1 MNSIQ
6 ILEKLISFDTVSSN
20 SNLEIIS
27 YCEKILKDA
36 GAETMLI
43 KNIEETKA
51 NLFATIGPVDQ
62 PGIILSGHTDV
73 VPVTNQKWKTNPFKL
88 TEIDN
93 KLYGRGTADMKSFVA
108 CALYAAS
115 KASSM
120 NLKTPLHFSFS
131 YDEEIG
137 CVGVRSLIEML
148 KNSPINPLY
157 CIVGEPTSMQVMS
170 GHKGKVNASVLIKGK
185 EAHSALTTKGL
196 NSIYL
201 ASEFIQGI
209 QSIQTNLIN
218 NSTHDND
225 FEVPYSTLQVGKI
238 EGGVAVNIVPSSSSL
253 LFEIRSLHSD
263 DPNLILKDIKI
274 LSEKIVKSHIDKFPD
289 TEIEIKVTSQYPA
302 LNTMKN
308 SDVISFLN
316 GLTGNNSVEKV
327 SFGTEGGLFSNELN
341 IQTAICGPGSMNQ
354 GHQPDE
360 YIEKVQI
367 DLCDQM
373 LENLLNKLEKG
384 L

>member
-6 ILEKLISFDTVSSN
+6 ILEKLISFNTVSSN
-20 SNLEIIS
+20 SNLDIIS

-36 GAETMLI
+36 GAKITLI
-43 KNIEETKA
+43 KNKEETKA

-62 PGIILSGHTDV
+62 AGIILSGHTDV
-73 VPVTNQKWKTNPFKL
+73 VPVTNQKWNTNPFEL

-108 CALYAAS
+108 CALHAAS

-120 NLKTPLHFSFS
+120 NLRTPLHFSFS

-148 KNSPINPLY
+148 KNSSTNPLF

-201 ASEFIQGI
+201 ATEFIQGI
-209 QSIQTNLIN
+209 QNIQTNLIN

-225 FEVPYSTLQVGKI
+225 FEVPYTTLQVGKI

-341 IQTAICGPGSMNQ
+341 IETAICGPGSMNQ

>member
-36 GAETMLI
+36 GAETTLI
-43 KNIEETKA
+43 KNTEETKA
-51 NLFATIGPVDQ
+51 NLFATIGPVDK

-73 VPVTNQKWKTNPFKL
+73 VPVTNQKWQTNPFKL

-148 KNSPINPLY
+148 KNSPIKPLF

-201 ASEFIQGI
+201 ASELIQGI
-209 QSIQTNLIN
+209 QNIQTNLIN

-225 FEVPYSTLQVGKI
+225 FEVPYTTLQVGKI

-289 TEIEIKVTSQYPA
+289 TEIEIKVTNQYPA

-360 YIEKVQI
+360 YIEKAQI

>member
-36 GAETMLI
+36 GAEITLI
-43 KNIEETKA
+43 KNTEETKA

-73 VPVTNQKWKTNPFKL
+73 VPVTKQKWQTNPFKL

-93 KLYGRGTADMKSFVA
+93 KLYGRGTADMKSFIA

-148 KNSPINPLY
+148 KNSPINPLF

-209 QSIQTNLIN
+209 QNIQTNLIN

-225 FEVPYSTLQVGKI
+225 FEIPYTTLQVGKI
-238 EGGVAVNIVPSSSSL
+238 EGGVAVNIVPSSSNL

>member
-36 GAETMLI
+36 GAETTLI
-43 KNIEETKA
+43 KNTEETKA

-73 VPVTNQKWKTNPFKL
+73 VPVTNQKWQTNPFKL

-148 KNSPINPLY
+148 KNSPINPLF

-218 NSTHDND
+218 NSAHDND
-225 FEVPYSTLQVGKI
+225 FEVPYTTLQVGKI

-354 GHQPDE
+354 GHQPNE

>member
-36 GAETMLI
+36 GAEITLL
-43 KNIEETKA
+43 KNTEETKA

-108 CALYAAS
+108 CALNTAS

-148 KNSPINPLY
+148 KNSSINPLF

-209 QSIQTNLIN
+209 QNIQTNLIN

-225 FEVPYSTLQVGKI
+225 FEVPYTTLQVGKI

-263 DPNLILKDIKI
+263 DPNLILNDIKI
-274 LSEKIVKSHIDKFPD
+274 LSEKIVKSHINKFPD

-341 IQTAICGPGSMNQ
+341 IETAICGPGSMNQ
-354 GHQPDE
+354 GHQPNE
-360 YIEKVQI
+360 YIEKAQI

>member
-36 GAETMLI
+36 GAETTLI
-43 KNIEETKA
+43 KNTEETKA

-73 VPVTNQKWKTNPFKL
+73 VPITNQKWQTNPFKL

-148 KNSPINPLY
+148 KNSSTNPLF

-225 FEVPYSTLQVGKI
+225 FEVPYTTLQVGKI

>member
-1 MNSIQ
+1 MNSFQ

-27 YCEKILKDA
+27 YCEKLLKSA
-36 GAETMLI
+36 GAEITII
-43 KNIEETKA
+43 KNKEETKA
-51 NLFATIGPVDQ
+51 NLFATIGPFDQ

-73 VPVTNQKWKTNPFKL
+73 VPVTNQKWKTNPFQL

-93 KLYGRGTADMKSFVA
+93 KLYGRGTADMKSFIA

-115 KASSM
+115 KAASM

-148 KNSPINPLY
+148 KNSSINPLF

-253 LFEIRSLHSD
+253 LFEIRSLNSD
-263 DPNLILKDIKI
+263 EPNLILKDIED
-274 LSEKIVKSHIDKFPD
+274 LSKTIVKTHVDKFHD
-289 TEIEIKVTSQYPA
+289 TKIAIKITSQYPA
-302 LNTMKN
+302 LNTIKN
-308 SDVISFLN
+308 SDVITFLS
-316 GLTGNNSVEKV
+316 GLTGNNSVKKV
-327 SFGTEGGLFSNELN
+327 SFGTEGGIFSKELN
-341 IQTAICGPGSMNQ
+341 IETAICGPGSMNQ
-354 GHQPDE
+354 GHKPNE
-360 YIEKVQI
+360 YIEKEQI
-367 DLCDQM
+367 NLCDQM
-373 LENLLNKLEKG
+373 LDNLLNKLSIG
-384 L
+384 F

>member
-36 GAETMLI
+36 GAETTLI
-43 KNIEETKA
+43 KNTEETKA

-73 VPVTNQKWKTNPFKL
+73 VPVTNQKWHTNPFKL

-148 KNSPINPLY
+148 KNSSINPLF

-218 NSTHDND
+218 NSAHDND
-225 FEVPYSTLQVGKI
+225 FEVPYTTLQVGKI
-238 EGGVAVNIVPSSSSL
+238 EGGVAVNIVPNSSSL

>member
-36 GAETMLI
+36 GAEITLI
-43 KNIEETKA
+43 KNTEETKA

-148 KNSPINPLY
+148 KNSSINPLF

-218 NSTHDND
+218 NSAHDND
-225 FEVPYSTLQVGKI
+225 FEVPYTTLQVGKI

-289 TEIEIKVTSQYPA
+289 TEIEIKVTNQYPA

>member
-6 ILEKLISFDTVSSN
+6 ILEKLISFNTVSSN
-20 SNLEIIS
+20 SNLDIIS

-36 GAETMLI
+36 GAKITLI
-43 KNIEETKA
+43 KNKEETKA
-51 NLFATIGPVDQ
+51 NLFATMGPVDQ
-62 PGIILSGHTDV
+62 AGIILSGHTDV
-73 VPVTNQKWKTNPFKL
+73 VPVTNQKWNTNPFEL

-108 CALYAAS
+108 CALHAAS

-120 NLKTPLHFSFS
+120 NLRTPLHFSFS

-148 KNSPINPLY
+148 KNSSTNPLF

-201 ASEFIQGI
+201 ATEFIKGI
-209 QSIQTNLIN
+209 QNIQTNLIN

-225 FEVPYSTLQVGKI
+225 FEVPYTTLQVGKI
-238 EGGVAVNIVPSSSSL
+238 EGGVAVNIVPSYSSL
-253 LFEIRSLHSD
+253 LFEIRGLHSD
-263 DPNLILKDIKI
+263 DPNLILKDIEN
-274 LSEKIVKSHIDKFPD
+274 LSEK
-289 TEIEIKVTSQYPA
+289 
-302 LNTMKN
+302 N
-308 SDVISFLN
+308 
-316 GLTGNNSVEKV
+316 
-327 SFGTEGGLFSNELN
+327 
-341 IQTAICGPGSMNQ
+341 C
-354 GHQPDE
+354 
-360 YIEKVQI
+360 
-367 DLCDQM
+367 
-373 LENLLNKLEKG
+373 
-384 L
+384 

>member
-36 GAETMLI
+36 GAETTLI
-43 KNIEETKA
+43 KNTEETKA

-73 VPVTNQKWKTNPFKL
+73 VSVTNQKWKTNPFKL

-108 CALYAAS
+108 CALNAAS

-148 KNSPINPLY
+148 KNSPINPLF
-157 CIVGEPTSMQVMS
+157 CIVGEPTSMRVMS

-218 NSTHDND
+218 NSAHDND
-225 FEVPYSTLQVGKI
+225 FEVPYTTLQVGKI

-341 IQTAICGPGSMNQ
+341 IETAICGPGSMNQ

>member
-36 GAETMLI
+36 GAEITLI
-43 KNIEETKA
+43 KNTEETKA

-108 CALYAAS
+108 CALNAAS

-148 KNSPINPLY
+148 KNSSINPLF

-225 FEVPYSTLQVGKI
+225 FEVPYTTLQVGKI

-263 DPNLILKDIKI
+263 DPNLILNDIKI
-274 LSEKIVKSHIDKFPD
+274 LSEKIVKSHINKFPD

-341 IQTAICGPGSMNQ
+341 IETAICGPGSMNQ
-354 GHQPDE
+354 GHQPNE
-360 YIEKVQI
+360 YIEKAQI

>member
-36 GAETMLI
+36 GAETTLI
-43 KNIEETKA
+43 KNREETKA

-73 VPVTNQKWKTNPFKL
+73 VPVTSQKWQTNPFKL

-148 KNSPINPLY
+148 KNSPINPLF

-218 NSTHDND
+218 NSAHDND
-225 FEVPYSTLQVGKI
+225 FEVPYTTLQVGKI

>member
-1 MNSIQ
+1 MNSTQ
-6 ILEKLISFDTVSSN
+6 ILERLISFDTISSN
-20 SNLEIIS
+20 SNLELIS
-27 YCEKILKDA
+27 YCEKLLKNA
-36 GAETMLI
+36 GAEITI
-43 KNIEETKA
+43 IQNKAGTKS
-51 NLFATIGPVDQ
+51 NLFATIGPSDK
-62 PGIILSGHTDV
+62 PGVILSGHTDV
-73 VPVTNQKWKTNPFKL
+73 VPVKEQSWKTNPFKL
-88 TEIDN
+88 IEKNN

-148 KNSPINPLY
+148 KTSPLNPLF

-201 ASEFIQGI
+201 ANELIQGI
-209 QSIQTNLIN
+209 QNIQTNLIN
-218 NSTHDND
+218 NSNHDSD
-225 FEVPYSTLQVGKI
+225 FEVPYTTLQVGKI
-238 EGGVAVNIVPSSSSL
+238 EGGVAVNIVPSSTSL

-263 DPNLILKDIKI
+263 DPNLLLQDIKN
-274 LSEKIVKSHIDKFPD
+274 LSEKIVKSHIDKFPN
-289 TEIEIKVTSQYPA
+289 TSIEIKVISHYPA

-308 SDVISFLN
+308 SEVISFLN

-327 SFGTEGGLFSNELN
+327 SFGTEGGLFSEQLN
-341 IQTAICGPGSMNQ
+341 IETAICGPGSMNQ
-354 GHQPDE
+354 GHKPNE
-360 YIEKVQI
+360 YIEKDQI
-367 DLCDQM
+367 ILCDKM
-373 LENLLNKLEKG
+373 LDNLLDKLRVG

>member
-36 GAETMLI
+36 GAEITLI
-43 KNIEETKA
+43 KNTEETKA

-148 KNSPINPLY
+148 KNSPINPLF

-218 NSTHDND
+218 NSAHDND
-225 FEVPYSTLQVGKI
+225 FEVPYTTLQVGKI

-289 TEIEIKVTSQYPA
+289 TEIEIKVTNQYPA

>member
-36 GAETMLI
+36 GAETTLI
-43 KNIEETKA
+43 KNTEETKA

-73 VPVTNQKWKTNPFKL
+73 VPVTSQKWQTNPFKL

-108 CALYAAS
+108 SALYAAS

-148 KNSPINPLY
+148 KNSPINPLF

-225 FEVPYSTLQVGKI
+225 FEVPYTTLQVGKI

>member
-36 GAETMLI
+36 GAETTLI
-43 KNIEETKA
+43 KNTEETKA

-73 VPVTNQKWKTNPFKL
+73 VPITNQKWQTNPFKL

-148 KNSPINPLY
+148 KNSPINPLF

-225 FEVPYSTLQVGKI
+225 FEVPYTTLQVGKI

>member
-36 GAETMLI
+36 GAETTLI
-43 KNIEETKA
+43 KNTEETKA

-148 KNSPINPLY
+148 KNSSINPLF

-218 NSTHDND
+218 NSAHDND
-225 FEVPYSTLQVGKI
+225 FEIPYTTLQVGKI

-302 LNTMKN
+302 LNTTKN
-308 SDVISFLN
+308 SDLISFLN
-316 GLTGNNSVEKV
+316 GLTGNNSVKKV

>member
-36 GAETMLI
+36 GAEITLI
-43 KNIEETKA
+43 KNTEETKA

-108 CALYAAS
+108 CALNAAS

-148 KNSPINPLY
+148 KNSSINPLF

-225 FEVPYSTLQVGKI
+225 FEVPYTTLQVGKI

-289 TEIEIKVTSQYPA
+289 TEIEITVTSQYPA

-341 IQTAICGPGSMNQ
+341 IETAICGPGSMNQ

-360 YIEKVQI
+360 YIEKAQI

>member
-36 GAETMLI
+36 GAETTLI
-43 KNIEETKA
+43 KNREETKA

-73 VPVTNQKWKTNPFKL
+73 VPVTSQKWQTNPFKL

-148 KNSPINPLY
+148 KNSPIKLLF

-225 FEVPYSTLQVGKI
+225 FEVPYTTLQVGKI

-274 LSEKIVKSHIDKFPD
+274 LSEKIVKSNIDKFPD
-289 TEIEIKVTSQYPA
+289 TKIEIKVTSQYPA

-341 IQTAICGPGSMNQ
+341 IETAICGPGSMNQ
-354 GHQPDE
+354 GLQPDE

>member
-36 GAETMLI
+36 GAETTLI
-43 KNIEETKA
+43 KNREETKA

-148 KNSPINPLY
+148 KNSSINPLF

-218 NSTHDND
+218 NSAHDND
-225 FEVPYSTLQVGKI
+225 FEVPYTTLQVGKI

-289 TEIEIKVTSQYPA
+289 TEIEIKVTNQYPA

>member
-36 GAETMLI
+36 GAEITLI
-43 KNIEETKA
+43 KNTEETKA

-73 VPVTNQKWKTNPFKL
+73 VPVTNQKWKTNPFEL

-108 CALYAAS
+108 CALNAAS

-148 KNSPINPLY
+148 KNSSINPLF

-225 FEVPYSTLQVGKI
+225 FEVPYTTLQVGKI

-253 LFEIRSLHSD
+253 LFEIRNLHSD

-274 LSEKIVKSHIDKFPD
+274 LSEKIVKSHINKFPD

>member
-36 GAETMLI
+36 GAETTLI
-43 KNIEETKA
+43 KNTEETKA

-108 CALYAAS
+108 CALNTAS

-148 KNSPINPLY
+148 KNSSINPLF

-225 FEVPYSTLQVGKI
+225 FEVPYTTLQVGKI

>member
-6 ILEKLISFDTVSSN
+6 ILEKLISFNTVSSN
-20 SNLEIIS
+20 SNLDIIS

-36 GAETMLI
+36 GAKITLI
-43 KNIEETKA
+43 KNKEETKA

-62 PGIILSGHTDV
+62 AGIILSGHTDV
-73 VPVTNQKWKTNPFKL
+73 VPVTNQKWNTNPFEL

-108 CALYAAS
+108 CALHAAS

-120 NLKTPLHFSFS
+120 NLRTPLHFSFS

-148 KNSPINPLY
+148 KNSSTNPLF

-201 ASEFIQGI
+201 ATEFIQGI
-209 QSIQTNLIN
+209 QNIQTNLIN

-225 FEVPYSTLQVGKI
+225 FEVPYTTLQVGKI

-289 TEIEIKVTSQYPA
+289 TEIEIKVKSQYPA

-341 IQTAICGPGSMNQ
+341 IETAICGPGSMNQ
-354 GHQPDE
+354 GHKPNE
-360 YIEKVQI
+360 YIEKAQI

-373 LENLLNKLEKG
+373 LENLLDKLEEG

>member
-36 GAETMLI
+36 GAETTLI
-43 KNIEETKA
+43 KNKEETKA

-73 VPVTNQKWKTNPFKL
+73 VPVTSQKWQTNPFKL

-108 CALYAAS
+108 CALNVAS

-148 KNSPINPLY
+148 KNSPINPLF

-225 FEVPYSTLQVGKI
+225 FEVPYTTLQVGKI

-341 IQTAICGPGSMNQ
+341 IETAICGPGSMNQ

>member
-6 ILEKLISFDTVSSN
+6 ILEKLISFNTVSSN
-20 SNLEIIS
+20 SNLELIS

-36 GAETMLI
+36 GAEITLI
-43 KNIEETKA
+43 KNKEETKA
-51 NLFATIGPVDQ
+51 NLFATIGPIDQ

-73 VPVTNQKWKTNPFKL
+73 VPVTNQKWNTNPFEL

-108 CALYAAS
+108 CALHAAS
-115 KASSM
+115 KASLM

-148 KNSPINPLY
+148 KNSSTNPLF

-201 ASEFIQGI
+201 ATEFIQGI
-209 QSIQTNLIN
+209 QNIQTNLIN

-225 FEVPYSTLQVGKI
+225 FEVPYTTLQVGKI
-238 EGGVAVNIVPSSSSL
+238 EGGVAVNIVPSYSSL

-263 DPNLILKDIKI
+263 DPNLILKDIEN

-289 TEIEIKVTSQYPA
+289 TEIEIKITSKYPA
-302 LNTMKN
+302 LDTMKN
-308 SDVISFLN
+308 SEVISFLN

-327 SFGTEGGLFSNELN
+327 SFGTEGGIFSNELN
-341 IQTAICGPGSMNQ
+341 IETAICGPGSMNQ
-354 GHQPDE
+354 GHQPNE
-360 YIEKVQI
+360 YIEKAQI
-367 DLCDQM
+367 NLCDQM
-373 LENLLNKLEKG
+373 LENLLDKLKAG

>member
-6 ILEKLISFDTVSSN
+6 ILEKLISFNTVSSN

-36 GAETMLI
+36 GAKITII
-43 KNIEETKA
+43 KNKEGTKA

-62 PGIILSGHTDV
+62 AGIILSGHTDV
-73 VPVTNQKWKTNPFKL
+73 VPVTNQKWNTNPFEL

-108 CALYAAS
+108 CALHAAS
-115 KASSM
+115 KASLM

-148 KNSPINPLY
+148 KNSSTNPLF

-196 NSIYL
+196 NAIYL
-201 ASEFIQGI
+201 ATEFIQGI
-209 QSIQTNLIN
+209 KNIQTNLIN

-225 FEVPYSTLQVGKI
+225 FEVPYTTLQVGKI
-238 EGGVAVNIVPSSSSL
+238 EGGVAVNIVPSSSCL
-253 LFEIRSLHSD
+253 LFEIRSLYSD
-263 DPNLILKDIKI
+263 DPNLILNDIKN
-274 LSEKIVKSHIDKFPD
+274 LSEKIVKSHIDRFPD
-289 TEIEIKVTSQYPA
+289 TEIAINVTSQYPA

-316 GLTGNNSVEKV
+316 GLTGNNNVEKV

-341 IQTAICGPGSMNQ
+341 IETAICGPGSMNQ
-354 GHQPDE
+354 GHKPNE
-360 YIEKVQI
+360 YIEKAQI

-373 LENLLNKLEKG
+373 LENLLHKLENG

>member
-36 GAETMLI
+36 GAETTLI
-43 KNIEETKA
+43 KNREETKA

-73 VPVTNQKWKTNPFKL
+73 VPVTSQKWQTNPFKL

-108 CALYAAS
+108 CALNAAS

-148 KNSPINPLY
+148 KNSPINPLF

-218 NSTHDND
+218 NSAHDND
-225 FEVPYSTLQVGKI
+225 FEVPYTTLQVGKI

-289 TEIEIKVTSQYPA
+289 TEIEIKVTNQYPA

>member
-20 SNLEIIS
+20 SNLELIS
-27 YCEKILKDA
+27 YCEKLLKDA
-36 GAETMLI
+36 GAEITLI
-43 KNIEETKA
+43 TNKEGAKA

-73 VPVTNQKWKTNPFKL
+73 VPVTNQKWKTNPFEL

-108 CALYAAS
+108 CALHAAS

-120 NLKTPLHFSFS
+120 NLKIPLHFSFS

-148 KNSPINPLY
+148 KTSSINPLF
-157 CIVGEPTSMQVMS
+157 CIVGEPTSMKVMS

-196 NSIYL
+196 NSIYM

-209 QSIQTNLIN
+209 QNIQTNLIN

-225 FEVPYSTLQVGKI
+225 FEVPYTTLQVGKI
-238 EGGVAVNIVPSSSSL
+238 EGGVAVNIVPSFSSL

-263 DPNLILKDIKI
+263 DPNLLLKDIEN
-274 LSEKIVKSHIDKFPD
+274 LSEKIVKSQIDKFPD
-289 TEIEIKVTSQYPA
+289 TAIEIKVISQYPA
-302 LNTMKN
+302 LNTIKN
-308 SDVISFLN
+308 SEVISFLN

-327 SFGTEGGLFSNELN
+327 SFGTEGGLFSKELN
-341 IQTAICGPGSMNQ
+341 IQTAICGPGSMSQ
-354 GHQPDE
+354 GHKPNE
-360 YIEKVQI
+360 YIEKEQI
-367 DLCDQM
+367 TLCDQM
-373 LENLLNKLEKG
+373 LDNLLDKLRSG

>member
-27 YCEKILKDA
+27 YCEKNLKDA
-36 GAETMLI
+36 GAEITLI
-43 KNIEETKA
+43 KNTEETKA

-115 KASSM
+115 KASTM

-148 KNSPINPLY
+148 KNSPINPLF

-218 NSTHDND
+218 NSADDND

-289 TEIEIKVTSQYPA
+289 TEIEIKVISQYPA

>member
-6 ILEKLISFDTVSSN
+6 ILEKLISFNTVSSN
-20 SNLEIIS
+20 SNLDIIS

-36 GAETMLI
+36 GAKITLI
-43 KNIEETKA
+43 KNKEETKA

-62 PGIILSGHTDV
+62 AGIILSGHTDV
-73 VPVTNQKWKTNPFKL
+73 VPVTNQKWNTNPFEL

-108 CALYAAS
+108 CALHAAS

-120 NLKTPLHFSFS
+120 NLRTPLHFSFS

-148 KNSPINPLY
+148 KNSSTNPLF

-218 NSTHDND
+218 NSAHDND
-225 FEVPYSTLQVGKI
+225 FEVPYTTLQVGKI

-274 LSEKIVKSHIDKFPD
+274 LSEKIVNSHIDKFPD

-341 IQTAICGPGSMNQ
+341 IETAICGPGSMNQ
-354 GHQPDE
+354 GHKPNE
-360 YIEKVQI
+360 YIEKAQI

>member
-36 GAETMLI
+36 GAETTLI
-43 KNIEETKA
+43 KNTEETKA

-73 VPVTNQKWKTNPFKL
+73 VPVTSQKWQTNPFKL

-108 CALYAAS
+108 CALNAAS

-148 KNSPINPLY
+148 KNSPINPLF

-218 NSTHDND
+218 NSAHDND
-225 FEVPYSTLQVGKI
+225 FEVPYTTLQVGKI
-238 EGGVAVNIVPSSSSL
+238 EGGVAVNIVPSSSNL